1 MHQPKKIPSP
11 GAYLYL
17 YTQPNLIDAGK
28 TQARS
33 SAVVH
38 ATASNKRLRSFQT
51 CNNFGQLKKGNF
63 VLSWAQYSAIRSNW
77 LGDGLAHVK
86 LVAFFVEFSF
96 FFKLKKLAITLWN
109 DWYLFHAVVDSWR
122 FFAFA
127 IRSML
132 HFCQTCLNVCLQ
144 IKLLLLFF
152 LCIVH
157 LTSQVWNCF
166 TPPNVRTDVGNLL
179 FHFQCY

>member
-96 FFKLKKLAITLWN
+96 FFKLKKTCNYTLKW
-109 DWYLFHAVVDSWR
+109 LIFISCCGRQLTIFCVCDSLDV
-122 FFAFA
+122 A
-127 IRSML
+127 
-132 HFCQTCLNVCLQ
+132 
-144 IKLLLLFF
+144 LLPDLPKRLL
-152 LCIVH
+152 
-157 LTSQVWNCF
+157 TN
-166 TPPNVRTDVGNLL
+166 
-179 FHFQCY
+179 